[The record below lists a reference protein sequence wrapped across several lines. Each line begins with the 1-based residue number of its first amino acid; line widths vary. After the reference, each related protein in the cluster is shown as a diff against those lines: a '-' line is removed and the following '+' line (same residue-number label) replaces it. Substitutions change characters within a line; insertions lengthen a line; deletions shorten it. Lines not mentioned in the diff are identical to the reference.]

1 MLQNE
6 ERKKTKLLT
15 TLSLAMALMQELA
28 LLQKQ
33 R

>member
-1 MLQNE
+1 M
-6 ERKKTKLLT
+6 RKKKKTKLLT